1 MLHHIWEVLMKFS
14 LGFVQHRG
22 YNDQYAQELNSSYS
36 FYYEPAVTN
45 LIWIKVV
52 IIVKQT

>member
-1 MLHHIWEVLMKFS
+1 MKFS

-45 LIWIKVV
+45 LI
-52 IIVKQT
+52 